1 MLHYSKN
8 LLHKNLERQGM
19 RICTVMGV
27 NYISRV
33 LKLIL
38 GIQDLTKIQSG
49 IRKNTKFLDEN
60 CIQDKD
66 NRSSG
71 CGIFT
76 KESHQ
81 VRESKTV
88 LDSGFHAMDSGL
100 QVLYSGFFISG
111 TWILHSNRQWDSG
124 FLDSI
129 P

>member
-1 MLHYSKN
+1 
-8 LLHKNLERQGM
+8 
-19 RICTVMGV
+19 MGC
-27 NYISRV
+27 S
-33 LKLIL
+33 
-38 GIQDLTKIQSG
+38 
-49 IRKNTKFLDEN
+49 IRKEN
-60 CIQDKD
+60 RIQDKD

-88 LDSGFHAMDSGL
+88 LDSGFHTMDSEF

-111 TWILHSNRQWDSG
+111 NWIPHNSNHQRDSG